1 MELTNK
7 DNNAIIN
14 TNTSLYNVNFYFKS
28 EICKWLF
35 NKYGSKDQG
44 SINLKLGDDDNYSF
58 DVIDQPIHCVI
69 KVINGEVVF
78 LLHIRNGYGIY
89 QDDLANIH
97 IVFHTNGEKPSLI
110 RQNGIGGDISSII
123 SYYLKVAM
131 QLRKQVS
138 YSFYKSIADLNL
150 EKEGVL
156 IKLSDDD
163 IVFERVAGRRRP
175 SMLCNS
181 LFEGMH
187 MARPYLDEQ
196 ASSLAG
202 EMFQENLPFES
213 LIELAEDGDEDAMGK
228 VALTFLNGD
237 DEAGIKP
244 DAEKAAFWF
253 RKQADED
260 DPTGCFNLA
269 ILYLKGEGVTQD
281 FGQALF
287 WMKKAE
293 ENADSDAAGYIPILE
308 KLSALK
314 AKADQ
319 KDTGAMAE
327 LANQLMAVGKNVG
340 GTAEEQFYAKSVE
353 LAEKADAANEPE
365 ACWVLALAYE
375 HGRGVQENTEKAL
388 AYYQKGTDLGNLD
401 CQANLGVHYIE
412 GKIVPEDKVKGFKLC
427 LKAAE
432 KGNGTA
438 MRAVGACY
446 QFGHGV
452 QDDMKKAI
460 HWYEKALEVIND
472 PELAKKVM
480 IFKSLEDVDAGT
492 DEEKWTP
499 PKGYE
504 EALDAFEARMSVGE
518 DADASKRKA
527 NEKADV
533 LREEERKKKE
543 QREKEQREKAQ
554 REKEKREKEQKE
566 KEQQEKVKKL
576 KIKQEE
582 ELNKRIKRKE
592 QIIKTFADVVCN
604 QIAEDNKELLKEQE
618 TAKRDA
624 EAKHASLGFFK
635 RKQKQ
640 EQQAIIEKAQS
651 IINKTKEIIENAD
664 IASEIGKRNAAA
676 LAEEDR
682 ELLKSQVAKLLPIPE
697 QNVPVKKAELK
708 TKLQIENEE
717 AAKEILITLQRKN
730 APMTLR
736 EIAEATP
743 AVYSFTFQRITHIL
757 NGMINDGTV
766 RGGKTREGDRCYSVW
781 DKAAEDTSS
790 PLYEVL
796 DVDPN
801 DTEAVK
807 RAIKND
813 LDFILRQWKYD
824 SRRRIGAFT
833 SDIYEKDIVDTR
845 QMRIDILRF
854 YKSYVGQNLQ
864 TVSALAAESLKESNG
879 SIKLLAN
886 DCVRDLE
893 LHNYLSKPYRQGSVL
908 TYSLTD
914 KGKMLLAV
922 YQLFYG

>member
-1 MELTNK
+1 MNK
-7 DNNAIIN
+7 FLNDTEDSNAIIDIS
-14 TNTSLYNVNFYFKS
+14 TSLYNVHFYFES
-28 EICKWLF
+28 EISKWLF
-35 NKYGSKDQG
+35 NKYGGKEQN
-44 SINLKLGDDDNYSF
+44 SIDLKLGDDDNYSF

-69 KVINGEVVF
+69 KVIDGEVVF

-138 YSFYKSIADLNL
+138 YSFYKSIADLDL

-163 IVFERVAGRRRP
+163 ILFERVSGRRRP
-175 SMLCNS
+175 SMICNS

-196 ASSLAG
+196 ASSLAS

-228 VALTFLNGD
+228 VALAFLNGD
-237 DEAGIKP
+237 DDAGIRQ

-253 RKQADED
+253 RKQAEED

-269 ILYLKGEGVTQD
+269 ILYLKGEGVEQN
-281 FGQALF
+281 FGQSLF

-293 ENADSDAAGYIPILE
+293 ENFDSDAKGYIPMLE

-314 AKADQ
+314 AKAD
-319 KDTGAMAE
+319 KNDTKAIAE
-327 LANQLMAVGKNVG
+327 LASQMMAVGKNVG
-340 GTAEEQFYAKSVE
+340 EPAEEQFYAKSVA

-375 HGRGVQENTEKAL
+375 HGRGVRKNAEKAL
-388 AYYQKGTDLGNLD
+388 AYYKKGSDLGNLD
-401 CQANLGVHYIE
+401 CQANLGALYIE

-432 KGNGTA
+432 QGNGTA
-438 MRAVGACY
+438 MKATGACY

-460 HWYEKALEVIND
+460 YWYEKALEVIED
-472 PELAKKVM
+472 PELARKVM
-480 IFKSLEDVDAGT
+480 IFKSLENVDDGM

-499 PKGYE
+499 PEGYE
-504 EALDAFEARMSVGE
+504 ETLNAFATQMSADE
-518 DADASKRKA
+518 DADATRRKA
-527 NEKADV
+527 KEKAED
-533 LREEERKKKE
+533 LREEERRKKE
-543 QREKEQREKAQ
+543 QN
-554 REKEKREKEQKE
+554 E
-566 KEQQEKVKKL
+566 KEQQEKIEKL

-582 ELNKRIKRKE
+582 ELNKRIKHKE
-592 QIIKTFADVVCN
+592 QIITTFADVVCN
-604 QIAEDNKELLKEQE
+604 KITKDNKELLIEQE
-618 TAKRDA
+618 TVKRNA
-624 EAKHASLGFFK
+624 EAKLASLGFFK

-651 IINKTKEIIENAD
+651 LINKTKEIIENAD
-664 IASEIGKRNAAA
+664 IVSEIGKRNAAA
-676 LAEEDR
+676 FAEEDIDS
-682 ELLKSQVAKLLPIPE
+682 LKSQVVKLYPIPE
-697 QNVPVKKAELK
+697 QSVPVKKVESK
-708 TKLQIENEE
+708 TKTQMENEE

-730 APMTLR
+730 IPMTIR
-736 EIAEATP
+736 EIGEATP
-743 AVYSFTFQRITHIL
+743 AIHSFTGQRVTYIL
-757 NGMINDGTV
+757 NGMRDEGTV
-766 RGGKTREGDRCYSVW
+766 RGGKTREGEFCYSLW
-781 DKAAEDTSS
+781 DKPSEDISS
-790 PLYEVL
+790 PLYDVL

-807 RAIKND
+807 SAIKND

-824 SRRRIGAFT
+824 SRARIGAST
-833 SDIYEKDIVDTR
+833 SNLYEKDIIDTR

-854 YKSYVGQNLQ
+854 YQLYEGQNLH
-864 TVSALAAESLKESNG
+864 TFSSIVAESLKESNG
-879 SIKLLAN
+879 SIKLLAR
-886 DCVRDLE
+886 DCERDLE
-893 LHNYLSKPYRQGSVL
+893 RHDYLSKPYRMEGIL
-908 TYSLTD
+908 TYSLTE
-914 KGKMLLAV
+914 KGKMLLGV
-922 YQLFYG
+922 YQLYYG